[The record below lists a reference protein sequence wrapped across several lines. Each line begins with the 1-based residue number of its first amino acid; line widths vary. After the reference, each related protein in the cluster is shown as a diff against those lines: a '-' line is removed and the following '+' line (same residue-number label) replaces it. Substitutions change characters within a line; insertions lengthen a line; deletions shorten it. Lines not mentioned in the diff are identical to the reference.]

1 MFSCLPYYRVRVALL
16 RKFCNKD
23 ITTPRKSALKLR
35 HDFLTSGKSAPKLRH
50 DFPPSEK
57 SAPNLRQDFLT
68 SEKSAPNLRQG
79 LPPSGWSA
87 PNLRQGFL
95 TSGWSVSNFTPR
107 DRNKGAIA
115 RATAPFLLLF
125 IEVSDVLIIHYL
137 QEAELC

>member
-68 SEKSAPNLRQG
+68 S
-79 LPPSGWSA
+79 GWSA